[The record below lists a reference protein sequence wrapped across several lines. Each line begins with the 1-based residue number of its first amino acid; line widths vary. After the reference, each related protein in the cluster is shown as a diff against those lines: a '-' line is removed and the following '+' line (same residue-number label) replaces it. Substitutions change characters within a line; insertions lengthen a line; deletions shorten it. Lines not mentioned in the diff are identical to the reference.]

1 MRGRTFGILLLM
13 LLLAVPVVGWLA
25 IRSID
30 GGYWR
35 GLVAGRVEAATGRK
49 LTVAGPST
57 VSWSMSP
64 TLSVEQVALANAPGA
79 ASPTMVKVGRLEL
92 QLHLWSLLGGHPE
105 IERLSLRN
113 VELDLER
120 DSKGIGNWHLQ
131 PSAPPPAESPEERA
145 VRSRSCARPRSKT
158 ARFATAART
167 RARSPR
173 SSSGVG
179 AWKVSAPANQQRLL
193 SRARWTA
200 CPPASRAGWLKAEEV
215 LSGSLEEADL
225 DDLRFQLGET
235 TLAGSAN
242 LNWAPDQ
249 SVLRADLT
257 TERLDL
263 ATFLDLQGVA
273 ADKVPA
279 RPEATLDALTALD
292 ADIRL
297 RANAM
302 LVRGLELKRVEAS
315 GKLRSGRLE
324 IAPLTLELFGGPVRG
339 TLLLDGASNPE
350 QVALDAA
357 ADGLDV
363 GQLLAGLGVTQL
375 IDGHGDLRLRLRGR
389 GQTPQAWRADSEGYL
404 RFLLNDGRMRTQL
417 VDQLA
422 GGLRQLLGSL
432 AGGGTGDTTAIRCA
446 ALNAPIAKGIAHPDL
461 ILDTE
466 FTTLVAHGTV
476 DLGRDRVDLVLSP
489 QAKSLDLNLAVPVT
503 VRGPLADP
511 SFGLDEGDAARRLVS
526 LLGSVVFPP
535 AAIGAFV
542 DFGSAKSNGCLALAA
557 HPKPAPAAAEPS
569 VGDALDAVKDKVEG
583 AGQQL
588 LDLLTPS
595 P

>member
-79 ASPTMVKVGRLEL
+79 TSPTMVKVGRLEL
-92 QLHLWSLLGGHPE
+92 QLDLWSLLGGHPE

-131 PSAPPPAESPEERA
+131 PSAPPPAESAGGEGRSFPI
-145 VRSRSCARPRSKT
+145 VRE
-158 ARFATAART
+158 ATIEDSTIRY
-167 RARSPR
+167 R
-173 SSSGVG
+173 SSDSGEITTIVIG
-179 AWKVSAPANQQRLL
+179 RGRLEGIGTGESAKIAVAGSLDGV
-193 SRARWTA
+193 
-200 CPPASRAGWLKAEEV
+200 PASLAGRLVKAEEV
-215 LSGSLEEADL
+215 LSGSLEEAGL

-242 LNWAPDQ
+242 LNWAPEQ

-257 TERLDL
+257 TEHLDL
-263 ATFLDLQGVA
+263 ATFLGLQGVA
-273 ADKVPA
+273 GDKVPA

-432 AGGGTGDTTAIRCA
+432 AGSGTGDTTAIRCA

-557 HPKPAPAAAEPS
+557 HPKPAPAAEPS
-569 VGDALDAVKDKVEG
+569 VGEALDAVKDKVEG